1 MAETH
6 RPTVL
11 SGIQPTGELMLGN
24 YLGAVKPLVE
34 MQASCRSYFMLADL
48 HSITVPNEPDELR
61 RRTLEFTAQLLA
73 CGIDAELSTVF
84 LQSQVPA
91 HAQLLWVLNCVALM
105 GELRRMTQF
114 KDKAGRSPTG
124 ERVGLFDY
132 PVLMAADILLYD
144 VDRVTVGDDQEQHM
158 EFVRRIARR
167 FNGLYGEV
175 FNIPES
181 CVSRTGAR
189 LMGLRTPA
197 VKMSKSDPNRDNYIA
212 LLDAPEVVC
221 HKIRTA
227 VTDSDNEI
235 RFDAAKPGISNL
247 MTIYAAISGDRME
260 ALELRYSGKGY
271 SGFKDDLS
279 DRIVD
284 FLRPIRAR
292 YSETAHN
299 PAWLIEILRRG
310 ARHARERSEATLARV
325 HHTVGFLDGDRASLA
340 RVGGWST
347 NPSHGPGVSDPTA
360 APSAW
365 SLGRSVA
372 QRNESADAATTANP
386 GADAKAEMDGA
397 EEGWLKFRCVN
408 PDIGCRSK

>member
-1 MAETH
+1 
-6 RPTVL
+6 
-11 SGIQPTGELMLGN
+11 
-24 YLGAVKPLVE
+24 
-34 MQASCRSYFMLADL
+34 
-48 HSITVPNEPDELR
+48 
-61 RRTLEFTAQLLA
+61 
-73 CGIDAELSTVF
+73 
-84 LQSQVPA
+84 
-91 HAQLLWVLNCVALM
+91 
-105 GELRRMTQF
+105 MTQF
-114 KDKAGRSPTG
+114 KDKAGRSSTG
-124 ERVGLFDY
+124 ARVGLFDY

-212 LLDAPEVVC
+212 LLDAPEVVR

-235 RFDAAKPGISNL
+235 RFDAVKPGISNL

-271 SGFKDDLS
+271 SEFKGDVA

-284 FLRPIRAR
+284 FLRPIQAR
-292 YSETAHN
+292 YAEIARN
-299 PAWLIEILRRG
+299 PAGLVEILRRG
-310 ARHARERSEATLARV
+310 ARLARERSEATLARV
-325 HHTVGFLDGDRASLA
+325 HHAVGFLDGDVAPLA
-340 RVGGWST
+340 RVDGWST
-347 NPSHGPGVSDPTA
+347 NPSRGPGDPGPTA

-365 SLGRSVA
+365 SLGRAVTQPSEA
-372 QRNESADAATTANP
+372 ADAAATVIP
-386 GADAKAEMDGA
+386 GASAKAEIAGA
-397 EEGWLKFRCVN
+397 EEGGLKFRCAN

>member
-1 MAETH
+1 MAEMH

-24 YLGAVKPLVE
+24 YLGAVKPWVE

-48 HSITVPNEPDELR
+48 HSITVPIEPDELR

-73 CGIDAELSTVF
+73 CGIDAELSTIF

-114 KDKAGRSPTG
+114 KDKAARSPTG
-124 ERVGLFDY
+124 ARVGLFDY
-132 PVLMAADILLYD
+132 PVLMAADILLYG

-167 FNGLYGEV
+167 FNGLYGKV

-181 CVSRTGAR
+181 CVSPTGAR

-212 LLDAPEVVC
+212 LLDAPEVVR

-227 VTDSDNEI
+227 VTDSDNEV

-247 MTIYAAISGDRME
+247 MTIYAAISEDRME
-260 ALELRYSGKGY
+260 GLELRYSGKGY
-271 SGFKDDLS
+271 SEFKGDVA

-284 FLRPIRAR
+284 FLRPIQAR
-292 YSETAHN
+292 YAQIARN
-299 PAWLIEILRRG
+299 PAGLIEILRRG

-325 HHTVGFLDGDRASLA
+325 HHAVGFLDGDVAPLA
-340 RVGGWST
+340 RVDGWST
-347 NPSHGPGVSDPTA
+347 NPSRGPGVPDPTA
-360 APSAW
+360 APS
-365 SLGRSVA
+365 
-372 QRNESADAATTANP
+372 DAAATVIP
-386 GADAKAEMDGA
+386 EADAKAEIAGTG
-397 EEGWLKFRCVN
+397 EGGLNFRCVN